1 MISLNVPVDNLEI
14 PECLICRNIAIP
26 INSTL
31 CFKDL
36 IYLSS
41 HVDDGRWRYP
51 LSCVNTTLDEKA
63 RFSIAFCSGNLI
75 NKFKKSQLLF
85 DCL

>member
-1 MISLNVPVDNLEI
+1 MSRFQ
-14 PECLICRNIAIP
+14 LILRYV
-26 INSTL
+26 L
-31 CFKDL
+31 KDL

-85 DCL
+85 DCLWSIIAILIIDFMGICE

>member
-1 MISLNVPVDNLEI
+1 MSRFQ
-14 PECLICRNIAIP
+14 LILRYV
-26 INSTL
+26 L
-31 CFKDL
+31 KDL

-75 NKFKKSQLLF
+75 NKLKKKVNYYLIVYDQLLPF
-85 DCL
+85 S